1 MSLREHPVTGAVLLT
16 FPLVNLS
23 ISSVETVT
31 IKTDTFSTQEGL
43 KQFTMENIGKVV
55 LEKFCYSS
63 KEMSGHI
70 THFKMENVME
80 LQMESGN
87 CFDNFLQC
95 SHVVFNKVGM
105 NVNLIGFLFTI
116 DRFSFNFW

>member
-1 MSLREHPVTGAVLLT
+1 MERTPSHWSCPPLPFT

-31 IKTDTFSTQEGL
+31 IKTDTFSTQEGF

-87 CFDNFLQC
+87 SFDNFTRGL
-95 SHVVFNKVGM
+95 
-105 NVNLIGFLFTI
+105 
-116 DRFSFNFW
+116 